1 MPYKMVTKIE
11 LPNVVTIGELDLSR
25 VVVNGWSSDI
35 NGEWLSP
42 AEQVELLM
50 GLRPKPYV
58 KPSFLEEGAIAEV
71 VVDRKQIPDWLHKR
85 ITRYTETFST
95 AGLVAQAA
103 SQKAGAGLIKANTE
117 FVATLH
123 WVLDALDD
131 DPSPAT
137 QKCLEMLMR
146 RVGWDLHVALRV
158 TLSAWR
164 REYRASQEG
173 IKHGHAAY
181 GDHSWLVEL
190 ERRPEWMEHKVKA
203 NGKVDWKISDRIILK
218 ELNINRD
225 VIAPGSHTNIGRER
239 NKRRLTLK

>member
-1 MPYKMVTKIE
+1 MAKA
-11 LPNVVTIGELDLSR
+11 TIGKFDLTG
-25 VVVNGWSSDI
+25 VVISEWSTDK
-35 NGEWLSP
+35 NGESFSP

-50 GLRPKPYV
+50 GIRPKPYV
-58 KPSFLEEGAIAEV
+58 KPSFLEEGTIAEV
-71 VVDRKQIPDWLHKR
+71 DVDSEQIPNWLYTR
-85 ITRYTETFST
+85 ITRYFETYAT
-95 AGLVAQAA
+95 AGAVAQAA
-103 SQKAGAGLIKANTE
+103 SQEAGAGLIKANNE
-117 FVATLH
+117 FVASLH

-131 DPSPAT
+131 NPSPAT

-146 RVGWDLHVALRV
+146 RVGWDLHVALRD

-181 GDHSWLVEL
+181 GEHSWLVEL
-190 ERRPEWMEHKVKA
+190 DRRPEWMEHKVKA

-218 ELNINRD
+218 ELNNFRD
-225 VIAPGSHTNIGRER
+225 VIVPGSHTTIGRER

>member
-1 MPYKMVTKIE
+1 MAKT
-11 LPNVVTIGELDLSR
+11 TIGEFDLAG
-25 VVVNGWSSDI
+25 VVIGEWGTDK
-35 NGEWLSP
+35 NGESFSP
-42 AEQVELLM
+42 AEQVEISM
-50 GLRPKPYV
+50 GIRRKPYA
-58 KPSFLEEGAIAEV
+58 KPSFMEEGSIAEV
-71 VVDRKQIPDWLHKR
+71 DVDLEQIPNWLCTR
-85 ITRYTETFST
+85 ITRYVETYVT
-95 AGLVAQAA
+95 AGVVAQAA
-103 SQKAGAGLIKANTE
+103 SQEAGAGLIKANNE

-146 RVGWDLHVALRV
+146 RVGWDLHVALRD

-181 GDHSWLVEL
+181 GDHSWLVD
-190 ERRPEWMEHKVKA
+190 RRPEWMEHKVKA

-218 ELNINRD
+218 ELNNYHDI
-225 VIAPGSHTNIGRER
+225 VVPGSHTTIGRER